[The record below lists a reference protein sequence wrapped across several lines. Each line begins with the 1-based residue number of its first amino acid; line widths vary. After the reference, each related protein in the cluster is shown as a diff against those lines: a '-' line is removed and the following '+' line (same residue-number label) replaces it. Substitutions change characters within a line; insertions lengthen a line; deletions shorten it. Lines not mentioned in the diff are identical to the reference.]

1 MLVRMKELRA
11 GIIGVGGYGLAVL
24 KELDHNEVF
33 RVQAIADRNRELA
46 QDLAQQYDAEA
57 YDDYRSLIV
66 EEDIDVLFL
75 TLPTFLCRDCVRL
88 AARKK
93 IHVFKEA
100 PLARTLP
107 EAMEMVKMMEKAG
120 CHFHVGSPSRF
131 SPGYLEAHQL
141 LSENKIGQVYLI
153 RGEQFMNYSGSW
165 EWRGDPVLSGGG
177 VLLEMAYHLID
188 QIVWSFALPERVF
201 SLNSGFCARR
211 VVPPYRTE
219 DTALLTMQFSDGA
232 MANIVSSWMTGPE
245 MERLTFH
252 GVDGTIEVTPNRI
265 HLYGPDNNTIKKV
278 DYDVGQ
284 DWLIAQQIRQFADRL
299 IDDQVKPISTAREH
313 LANVAVV
320 ESAYLSARTASPE
333 TLKVYGQLFDIRK
346 EDNSQAE

>member
-1 MLVRMKELRA
+1 MKELRA

-33 RVQAIADRNRELA
+33 KVQAIADRNRELA
-46 QDLAQQYDAEA
+46 EDLAQQYDAQP

-66 EEDIDVLFL
+66 EENLDVLFL
-75 TLPTFLCRDCVRL
+75 TLPTFLCPDCIRL
-88 AARKK
+88 AARENV
-93 IHVFKEA
+93 HVFKES

-107 EAMEMVKMMEKAG
+107 EAMEMVKVMEKAG

-141 LSENKIGQVYLI
+141 LSKNKIGQVYLI
-153 RGEQFMNYSGSW
+153 RGEQFLNYQGSW
-165 EWRGDPVLSGGG
+165 EWRGDPVLAGGG

-188 QIVWSFALPERVF
+188 QIVWSFDLPESVF
-201 SLNSGFCARR
+201 SLNTKFCAQR

-219 DTALLTMQFSDGA
+219 DTAILNMQFTDGA
-232 MANIVSSWMTGPE
+232 TANIVSSWMTGPQKE
-245 MERLTFH
+245 SLTFH
-252 GVDGTIEVTPNRI
+252 GVEGAIEVTPGRI
-265 HLYGPDNNTIKKV
+265 HLYDADNQTIKKV
-278 DYDVGQ
+278 DYSVGH
-284 DWLIAQQIRQFADRL
+284 DWLISQQIRQFADML

-320 ESAYLSARTASPE
+320 ESAYLSVRTGSPE

-346 EDNSQAE
+346 ENGNSPE